1 MPSPLRSCQFSMRF
15 NAMLG
20 VACAFVKLSL
30 LHLLTAAVVSAMAQQ
45 TPNTKQQSL
54 RAELEKVRHDY
65 KTLTQRK
72 YEIDSQPNDA
82 AARRESEESQ
92 EILPILAEREHYW
105 ASLLRKIEAGRDTTE
120 GVSNICPAHNR
131 KMRVI
136 RVPIAYGLLAIRR
149 SDPSLEL
156 RHQEFPFALDYWPGG
171 CVVGPYT
178 EAKIYICPDCQR
190 AEKEW
195 RKAHSK

>member
-1 MPSPLRSCQFSMRF
+1 MPTPLRPCQFSLRF
-15 NAMLG
+15 NTMLG
-20 VACAFVKLSL
+20 VARAFVKLSL

-45 TPNTKQQSL
+45 APNAKQQSL

-72 YEIDSQPNDA
+72 KEIDSQPNDA
-82 AARRESEESQ
+82 ATRRESEEIQ
-92 EILPILAEREHYW
+92 EILPILAESEHYW
-105 ASLLRKIEAGRDTTE
+105 ASLLKKIEAGRDTTE

-131 KMRVI
+131 RMRVI

-149 SDPSLEL
+149 DPSLE
-156 RHQEFPFALDYWPGG
+156 RRQQEFPFARDYWPGG